1 MTSRIFLALVATLVV
16 LAGAPSSHAQD
27 YPNRPVTLVV
37 PWPAGGTTDIGMRA
51 LASATEK
58 YLKQKI
64 VIENRPGAA
73 GVLGPQQVAQN
84 ATPDGYTLVQ
94 IPITVFRFPFM
105 RKTTLDPAN
114 DFTYIIGVSGY
125 TFGVVVRGDAPW
137 KTFRELI
144 DYARANPGKIN
155 YGTPGA
161 GTTLHITMEQIAKQQ
176 GVKWVHVPFKGTPET
191 TGALLGGHIDAV
203 ADATGWST
211 LVNSGQ
217 LRLLV
222 LWTATRSKNW
232 PDVPTLR
239 EAGIDMV
246 SNSPFGIAGPKGVD
260 PAVVKIIHD
269 AFKKGAED
277 PAYLETTAKLDQEP
291 AYMSSDDYRR
301 YVAVQLVEQK
311 KLIEELGLKQD
322 LSVSRN
328 QTRIKGIKHVRRL
341 GAEPLRR
348 AHDGGSYTPMQH
360 VDLRDWT
367 RSNTAALLTGVP

>member
-1 MTSRIFLALVATLVV
+1 MQSRIVLV
-16 LAGAPSSHAQD
+16 LAAILSFIAAPSFAQE
-27 YPNRPVTLVV
+27 YPNRPVTLIV

-64 VIENRPGAA
+64 VIENRPGAG
-73 GVLGPQQVAQN
+73 GVLGPQQVAQH
-84 ATPDGYTLVQ
+84 AAPDGYTLVQ

-105 RKTTLDPAN
+105 RKTTLDPAA
-114 DFTYIIGVSGY
+114 DFNYIIGVSGY
-125 TFGVVVRGDAPW
+125 TFGVVVRNDAPW
-137 KTFRELI
+137 KSFKELI

-161 GTTLHITMEQIAKQQ
+161 GTSLHITMEQIAKQQ
-176 GVKWVHVPFKGTPET
+176 GIKWTHVPFKGTSET
-191 TGALLGGHIDAV
+191 TGALLGGHVDAV
-203 ADATGWST
+203 ADATGWAP
-211 LVNSGQ
+211 LVNARQ

-232 PDVPTLR
+232 PDAPTLR

-246 SNSPFGIAGPKGVD
+246 SNSPFGIAGPKGMD

-277 PAYLETTAKLDQEP
+277 PAYLEATAKLDQEP

-301 YVAVQLVEQK
+301 YAAAQLVEQK
-311 KLIEELGLKQD
+311 KLIEDLGLKQ
-322 LSVSRN
+322 
-328 QTRIKGIKHVRRL
+328 
-341 GAEPLRR
+341 E
-348 AHDGGSYTPMQH
+348 
-360 VDLRDWT
+360 
-367 RSNTAALLTGVP
+367 

>member
-1 MTSRIFLALVATLVV
+1 MPSRIALILAAILSFIA
-16 LAGAPSSHAQD
+16 APVFAQD
-27 YPNRPVTLVV
+27 YPSRPVTLIV

-51 LASATEK
+51 LGAATEK

-64 VIENRPGAA
+64 IIENRPGAG

-84 ATPDGYTLVQ
+84 AAPDGYTLVQ

-105 RKTTLDPAN
+105 RKTSLDPTT

-125 TFGVVVRGDAPW
+125 TFGVVVRSDAPW

-176 GVKWVHVPFKGTPET
+176 GIKWTHVPFKGTSET
-191 TGALLGGHIDAV
+191 TGALVGGHVDAA
-203 ADATGWST
+203 ADATGWAS
-211 LVNSGQ
+211 LVNAGQ

-232 PDVPTLR
+232 PDAPTLR

-246 SNSPFGIAGPKGVD
+246 SNSPFGIAGPKGMD

-277 PAYLETTAKLDQEP
+277 PAYLEATAKLDQEP
-291 AYMSSDDYRR
+291 AYLNTDDYRR
-301 YVAVQLVEQK
+301 YAIRELAEQK
-311 KLIEELGLKQD
+311 KLIEDLGLKQ
-322 LSVSRN
+322 
-328 QTRIKGIKHVRRL
+328 
-341 GAEPLRR
+341 E
-348 AHDGGSYTPMQH
+348 
-360 VDLRDWT
+360 
-367 RSNTAALLTGVP
+367 